1 MASRTPF
8 ERWHRWSR
16 THVPA
21 VDAVWAGLLTAF
33 GLAVTVGSGGSGVD
47 AGFVLGLCVPL
58 AWRRTRPVVAGAVVA
73 AVAFVHLAV
82 LPEMS
87 PVAPFA
93 VPTAIYA
100 LAAYAPRRV
109 AVGALALAMIGGALA
124 GVRYFGDYEGRT
136 RTDMV
141 VSATTVGLFVAGVW
155 AFGRMR
161 GLRVREVEALTE
173 RNRLLEVERVKEA
186 ELAATQERTRIAR
199 EMHDIVAHSLTA
211 IIAQADGGRYAA
223 TSDPSAA
230 VGALSTIS
238 DTGRRALT
246 DMRSLLS
253 VLRDDDRREFTTT
266 PGVREIGVLVDRMR
280 ASGLDVTY
288 TVTGDPRE
296 ITAGPGLSVYRI
308 VQESLT
314 NVLKHAGP
322 RALAAVT
329 LTWRPD
335 TVTVEVVDDGRGA
348 AALVESRPG
357 GQGLTGI
364 EERARLHGG
373 RALTGPRPGGGF
385 RVRAE
390 IPVEA
395 PRSPSKH
402 RDPGQAT

>member
-1 MASRTPF
+1 M
-8 ERWHRWSR
+8 
-16 THVPA
+16 PA
-21 VDAVWAGLLTAF
+21 ALLTVLGLLAVTTSDLSWVDAVIVVA
-33 GLAVTVGSGGSGVD
+33 
-47 AGFVLGLCVPL
+47 LCVPL
-58 AWRRTRPVVAGAVVA
+58 AWRRTRPVTAGAVVTVA
-73 AVAFVHLAV
+73 AFAHLAV

-87 PVAPFA
+87 PVAPVA
-93 VPTAIYA
+93 VPMAVYA
-100 LAAYAPRRV
+100 LAAYAPRRI
-109 AVGALALAMIGGALA
+109 AAAALATAVVGGAAA

-136 RTDMV
+136 LLDTV
-141 VSATTVGLFVAGVW
+141 ASATMVALFVAGVW

-173 RNRLLEVERVKEA
+173 RNRLLEVERIKEA

-223 TSDPSAA
+223 TADPSAA
-230 VGALSTIS
+230 VGALTTIS
-238 DTGRRALT
+238 DTGRRALA

-266 PGVREIGVLVDRMR
+266 PGVGEIGSLVEQMR
-280 ASGLDVTY
+280 ASGLDVGY
-288 TVTGDPRE
+288 TVVGEPRALA
-296 ITAGPGLSVYRI
+296 TGPGLSVYRI

-322 RALAAVT
+322 HAHADVA

-335 TVTVEVVDDGRGA
+335 AVAVEIVDDGRGA

-373 RALTGPRPGGGF
+373 RAESGPIPGGGF

-390 IPVEA
+390 IPVA
-395 PRSPSKH
+395 A
-402 RDPGQAT
+402 DGF